1 MTNTVAPKQVPLVEL
16 CSKIGSGITPRGG
29 ASVYIE
35 QGTALIRSQN
45 VYNSQFD
52 EAGLVFVNEQTAEK
66 MKGVTVK
73 SNDVLL
79 NITGDS
85 VARSCIVPEKVLPA
99 RVNQHVAIIRP
110 DPSRL
115 DPQYLA
121 HFMVS
126 PFMQATMLSWAG
138 SGGTRK
144 ALTKTMIENF
154 EVPVREISVQ
164 RRIAFVLS
172 AYDDLI
178 ENNRRRIVLL
188 ENAARLLY
196 REWFVHF
203 RFPGNEHVKI
213 IDGVPESFEVFE
225 LGDFCKLRGGN
236 AFKTKFQGQGSGDY
250 PFIKVRDMN
259 SAGNSISITEA
270 DNWVSEVE
278 AKEMKAKP
286 FNPGTI
292 FFAKIGE
299 ALKQNRVRIA
309 VTDTIIDN
317 NMMGAIPDKDVVSPA
332 FLYFLLSDYDI
343 ASHASGAA
351 IPFLSA
357 GVLNKL
363 KFPLP
368 NNALRLN
375 FDAIVEPILQ
385 QIANL
390 QVQITTTAR
399 ARDLIL
405 PRLMDGRLEI

>member
-1 MTNTVAPKQVPLVEL
+1 MSVETLKLGDALNLYNGKAPVLSENGEVTVFGSNGVIGKSEKANHPRSIILGRVGAYCGAVKFSDEPFWASDNTIVVRPVEGHDLKYWYYKLQSIPLR
-16 CSKIGSGITPRGG
+16 GYAGG
-29 ASVYIE
+29 AA
-35 QGTALIRSQN
+35 QPLITHSIIKPLETQ
-45 VYNSQFD
+45 VH
-52 EAGLVFVNEQTAEK
+52 E
-66 MKGVTVK
+66 
-73 SNDVLL
+73 DV
-79 NITGDS
+79 
-85 VARSCIVPEKVLPA
+85 
-99 RVNQHVAIIRP
+99 
-110 DPSRL
+110 
-115 DPQYLA
+115 
-121 HFMVS
+121 
-126 PFMQATMLSWAG
+126 
-138 SGGTRK
+138 
-144 ALTKTMIENF
+144 
-154 EVPVREISVQ
+154 VQ
-164 RRIAFVLS
+164 QQRIAAVLS

-178 ENNRRRIVLL
+178 ENNRRRIALL
-188 ENAARLLY
+188 EKAARLLY
-196 REWFVHF
+196 REWFVYF

-236 AFKTKFQGQGSGDY
+236 AFKTKYQGQGSGDY

-309 VTDTIIDN
+309 VKDTIIDN
-317 NMMGAIPDKDVVSPA
+317 NMMGAIPDEDIVSPA
-332 FLYFLLSDYDI
+332 FLYFLLSGYDI

-363 KFPLP
+363 KFSIP
-368 NNALRLN
+368 NKALRLN

-390 QVQITTTAR
+390 QVQITTTAK